1 MEGSEVL
8 ASERGEGGRSCS
20 LFSSDLGRYKPV
32 AVEGKETLR
41 EGGGGQ
47 ILPRFGEKKERGPKM
62 ELGERKESESDR
74 VVLLRSPREKNE
86 DKITGES

>member
-32 AVEGKETLR
+32 AVEGKESREKEEEARSCRGLGRRRR
-41 EGGGGQ
+41 EGQ
-47 ILPRFGEKKERGPKM
+47 RWSWERGRRASPT
-62 ELGERKESESDR
+62 GSFCCDHHERKM
-74 VVLLRSPREKNE
+74 
-86 DKITGES
+86 KIK